1 MMQGDCL
8 QQLGDSI
15 LESCAGLPDAEL
27 TSNVEADARK
37 NAGAVF
43 KQAVHAYQK
52 VRICLF

>member
-27 TSNVEADARK
+27 TSDVEADARK